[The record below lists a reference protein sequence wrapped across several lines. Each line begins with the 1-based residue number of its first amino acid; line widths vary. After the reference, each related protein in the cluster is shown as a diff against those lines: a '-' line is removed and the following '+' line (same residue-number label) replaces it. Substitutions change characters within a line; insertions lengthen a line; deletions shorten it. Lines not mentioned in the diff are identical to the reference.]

1 MLASR
6 TRVRERFLIV
16 CALLLPV
23 VASCSLPG
31 VGCLTSL
38 DQDTLD
44 RLTFSLDSSLQT
56 RPGGT
61 IELQL
66 GTLECCVYFEPVDTC
81 VDWSVEPSDGADIN
95 REGLLSIDDDAPHGA
110 VFVVT
115 ADVENGRRLL
125 STDVHIYDPARNPL
139 IGTWREVSQIDC
151 ATGEEV
157 PVERP
162 IGELRFRAD
171 GRVSVTWVP
180 FETYVD
186 YWSRYRLTES
196 GDLSLSTEGGN
207 FLPQDVDL
215 EGRFTIDESGDLLL
229 QEMWLGSHLDSG
241 TPTCG
246 HRFTR

>member
-1 MLASR
+1 MDA
-6 TRVRERFLIV
+6 
-16 CALLLPV
+16 
-23 VASCSLPG
+23 
-31 VGCLTSL
+31 
-38 DQDTLD
+38 
-44 RLTFSLDSSLQT
+44 SLQT

-81 VDWSVEPSDGADIN
+81 VDWSVEPEEGASVNQDGV
-95 REGLLSIDDDAPHGA
+95 LSIDENAPHGS

-115 ADVENGRRLL
+115 ADVEDGRRLL

-139 IGTWREVSQIDC
+139 IGTWHEVAQIDC
-151 ATGEEV
+151 DTGEEV

-180 FETYVD
+180 FENYVD
-186 YWSRYRLTES
+186 YSSRYRISED
-196 GDLSLSTEGGN
+196 GALSLGAEN
-207 FLPQDVDL
+207 ANYLPGDIDP
-215 EGRFTIDESGDLLL
+215 EGRFVIDESGDLLL
-229 QEMWLGSHLDSG
+229 REMFLGSQFEGSG
-241 TPTCG
+241 PANCG